1 MSRDAHVVGHVL
13 DVLCPVL
20 VPVTVV
26 AVLAVSDAL
35 VVITA
40 EFVLVA
46 TDAAPAV
53 DVEDAEAA
61 EPVVHPTVLAA
72 VKEIAMVN
80 VLPAT
85 DVAPVV
91 VAMVH
96 VRLDV
101 TAVATRAH
109 TQIYSVASNIV
120 LC

>member
-1 MSRDAHVVGHVL
+1 MQTVQAIRLVSRDAHVVGHVL

-53 DVEDAEAA
+53 VAT
-61 EPVVHPTVLAA
+61 VHA
-72 VKEIAMVN
+72 
-80 VLPAT
+80 
-85 DVAPVV
+85 
-91 VAMVH
+91 
-96 VRLDV
+96 RLDV
-101 TAVATRAH
+101 TAVATRAC